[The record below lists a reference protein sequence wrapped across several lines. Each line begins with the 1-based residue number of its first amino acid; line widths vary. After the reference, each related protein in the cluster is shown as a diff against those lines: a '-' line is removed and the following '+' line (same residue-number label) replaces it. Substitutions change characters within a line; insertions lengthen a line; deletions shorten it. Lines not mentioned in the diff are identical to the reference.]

1 VFGGNKLTE
10 TTADT
15 RRAIATYLIL
25 LSLSPNRKYVVK
37 MIKTVFIEIS
47 APTMPPLRP
56 AANANLKDI
65 VRPSAP
71 RSSREPP
78 KAISSK
84 RLTSVFNIYEP

>member
-25 LSLSPNRKYVVK
+25 LSLSPKRKYVVK
-37 MIKTVFIEIS
+37 MIKTVFIEIR
-47 APTMPPLRP
+47 APTIPPLRP
-56 AANANLKDI
+56 AANANLKDM

-78 KAISSK
+78 KAINTK
-84 RLTSVFNIYEP
+84 RLKSVFNIYVP